1 MRDVDVLVIG
11 SGAGGLTAALACA
24 RAGKRVLVCE
34 QHYMPGGWCHS
45 FPLGGYQYSPGV
57 HYIGELGPGGTM
69 REIYEG
75 LDLSQ
80 HLTWLE
86 LNPDGYDHV
95 QIGQDFRFDI
105 PKGYDNAVE
114 RLIERWPAEAKGIR
128 AYMHT
133 LRAVAQ
139 ELQANMGRQR
149 KRDLLTLPFRVPNL
163 ARWSLRPLSQL
174 QDKYLKDPYL
184 KAVLTIQAGDHGLPA
199 SRAPI
204 ALHASVINHY
214 FGGGW
219 YPKGGAQAIPKAY
232 MRELKKH
239 GAEVL
244 LETEVRQILVDS
256 SGSRP
261 RVTGVELGDGSTV
274 HAPVVISNADPDL
287 TFRTLLGFDHISA
300 KTRKKLDS
308 TKWSLSNLSLFGAV
322 DMDLEAHGYDS
333 GNYWYN
339 RTPDIEGT
347 YAGAESG
354 KALSQDEYDALFV
367 TFTSLKD
374 RTKVKGTTHTF
385 EAFNLISPK
394 AFSKFAGTFGNRPE
408 EYAELKKHA
417 MDAMLAT
424 TERVLPGVT
433 DNLAF
438 AEIGTPATNRY
449 YVRSV
454 DGNMYGTEKSAWQVG
469 PWAFQVRTDV
479 AGLYLCGSSTLGHG
493 VAGATISGLVAA
505 AKVVKA
511 PMQSL
516 LDANGAETV
525 CWPADD
531 IEAWPERARGKAIDA
546 RRKTARVVNG

>member
-24 RAGKRVLVCE
+24 RAGKKVVVCE

-57 HYIGELGPGGTM
+57 HYIGDLGPGGHM
-69 REIYEG
+69 RQIYEG
-75 LDLSQ
+75 LGLSK

-95 QIGQDFRFDI
+95 LIGNDFRFDI
-105 PKGYDNAVE
+105 PKGYDTFVQ
-114 RLIERWPAEAKGIR
+114 RLVDRWPAEAAGIH
-128 AYMHT
+128 AYMDT
-133 LRAVAQ
+133 LKSVAE
-139 ELQANMGRQR
+139 ELQANMGRNR
-149 KRDLLTLPFRVPNL
+149 KRDVLTMPFRLPNL
-163 ARWSLRPLSQL
+163 ARWGLRPLSHL

-204 ALHASVINHY
+204 ALHASVMRHY
-214 FGGGW
+214 FEGGW

-232 MRELKKH
+232 MRELKRYD
-239 GAEVL
+239 AEVL
-244 LETEVRQILVDS
+244 LETEVSRILVDD

-261 RVTGVELGDGSTV
+261 RATGVVLGDGTEIR
-274 HAPVVISNADPDL
+274 AGAVISNADPEL
-287 TFRTLLGFDHISA
+287 TFRTMLGLDHVSS
-300 KTRKKLDS
+300 KTRKKLDK

-322 DMDLEAHGYDS
+322 DMDLEALGYDS

-339 RTPDIEGT
+339 RTPDIEKS
-347 YAGAESG
+347 YSVAENGDAMS
-354 KALSQDEYDALFV
+354 AAEYEGLFV

-374 RTKVKGTTHTF
+374 RTKVKGGVHTF
-385 EAFNLISPK
+385 EAFNLITPEVFK
-394 AFSKFAGTFGNRPE
+394 QYAGSFGNRPE
-408 EYAELKKHA
+408 DYAEMKKRVL
-417 MDAMLAT
+417 DAMLVT
-424 TERVLPGVT
+424 TEHILPGVS

-449 YVRSV
+449 YVRSI
-454 DGNMYGTEKSAWQVG
+454 DGNMYGSEKSRWQVG

-479 AGLYLCGSSTLGHG
+479 DSLFLCGSSTLGHG

-505 AKVVKA
+505 AKALKV
-511 PMQSL
+511 PMSSL
-516 LDANGAETV
+516 MNETDGHTE

-531 IEAWPERARGKAIDA
+531 ISAWPEKARKRAMDA
-546 RRKTARVVNG
+546 SKKTPRVVNG